1 MSVSLNDSFDG
12 EFSEYDDLNA
22 SFQSD
27 EFYEFSE
34 RTTYG
39 EFSERTTYAQEG
51 EEFWPQPQVARPSV
65 KSVKQFYFPPIKA
78 PAPLRESIVKEH
90 EAYCKKIDNATSLA
104 VECSKAVAM
113 IQENLAKAEN
123 AAKTVNKW
131 SSSNKDKHQ
140 LVSRLTADLRS
151 ASTKAETIQ
160 ASIDTMTKESKCL
173 LDIIA
178 LNTLR
183 VEAYADYIA
192 FKETMPY

>member
-1 MSVSLNDSFDG
+1 MSVSLDG
-12 EFSEYDDLNA
+12 EYYAHDDLNT

-39 EFSERTTYAQEG
+39 EFSERTSYGQEG
-51 EEFWPQPQVARPSV
+51 EDFWPQLQVARPSV
-65 KSVKQFYFPPIKA
+65 KSVKQFYFPPIQA

-90 EAYCKKIDNATSLA
+90 DAYSKNIENAATLA
-104 VECSKAVAM
+104 VECGKAVAM

-140 LVSRLTADLRS
+140 LVSRLTSDLRS

-173 LDIIA
+173 LEIIA

-183 VEAYADYIA
+183 VEAYADYVA
-192 FKETMPY
+192 FKATVPY

>member
-1 MSVSLNDSFDG
+1 MFASPPPPEEMSVSLNDSFDG

-27 EFYEFSE
+27 DFCE
-34 RTTYG
+34 
-39 EFSERTTYAQEG
+39 QG

-90 EAYCKKIDNATSLA
+90 EAYCKNIENATSLA

-192 FKETMPY
+192 FKETVPY